1 MENEVFC
8 CCVSNFIRILLGETF
23 SRRRARETKKI
34 SSKRKKR
41 QQQQARRES
50 EKNKGEIREIL
61 DDDFRDIF
69 DLKIHDRQTPIFTTL
84 LRNRKHFHL
93 RAGTLRLILRRNERL
108 I

>member
-1 MENEVFC
+1 MRMENEVFF

-23 SRRRARETKKI
+23 IKEERKKRR
-34 SSKRKKR
+34 KRSLQKEKKR

-50 EKNKGEIREIL
+50 KKNKGEIREIL

-84 LRNRKHFHL
+84 EGTENIFIA
-93 RAGTLRLILRRNERL
+93 RALCD
-108 I
+108 

>member
-1 MENEVFC
+1 LLCIKFYP
-8 CCVSNFIRILLGETF
+8 NFIRRDFHQGGAQE
-23 SRRRARETKKI
+23 ETKKI

-50 EKNKGEIREIL
+50 KKNKGEIREIL

-84 LRNRKHFHL
+84 EGTENIFIA
-93 RAGTLRLILRRNERL
+93 RALCD
-108 I
+108 

>member
-1 MENEVFC
+1 MRMENEVFC

-84 LRNRKHFHL
+84 EGTENIFIA
-93 RAGTLRLILRRNERL
+93 RALCD
-108 I
+108 

>member
-1 MENEVFC
+1 MKCFFC
-8 CCVSNFIRILLGETF
+8 CIKFYPNF
-23 SRRRARETKKI
+23 RRDFFKEELFETKKI

-84 LRNRKHFHL
+84 EGTENIFIA
-93 RAGTLRLILRRNERL
+93 RALCD
-108 I
+108 

>member
-1 MENEVFC
+1 MENEVFLLC
-8 CCVSNFIRILLGETF
+8 IKVYPNFIRRDFHQGGAQE
-23 SRRRARETKKI
+23 ETKKI

-50 EKNKGEIREIL
+50 KKNKGEIREIL

-84 LRNRKHFHL
+84 EGTENIFIA
-93 RAGTLRLILRRNERL
+93 RALCD
-108 I
+108 